1 MMTKKELDEVVEL
14 HAQWLQSGGKNG
26 RQANLENADLRQA
39 DLRNA
44 DLSYATL
51 AGANLERAELAG
63 ANLRNADLRRINIG
77 YANLAGV
84 DLGSANLQQAVAMG
98 CDLTGANLTNSIMLD
113 VRCDHSSL
121 QAANL
126 SGVLAR
132 KTVFYRCD
140 LSGATLD
147 HADLSNADLSYANLT
162 SASISYMR
170 FDGTKLTGALFTSE
184 QGQLLAAAQSIQN
197 QSVEDLSLEDR
208 QILASRRRLLKLVM
222 TVQKMALW
230 VSLFGLVVCVVAGF
244 VDLYAISRDWSL
256 SAATGFNYLA
266 ALTVSVVGTLVT
278 TSAAVFRLRILEGV
292 RQQQIRQTMSESS
305 VSEQQS
311 NNMQGGS
318 GQMNLVSE

>member
-1 MMTKKELDEVVEL
+1 MRKEELGVVIAL
-14 HAQWLQSGGKNG
+14 HAKWLQSGGKSG

-39 DLRNA
+39 DLRNF
-44 DLSYATL
+44 DLSYASL

-63 ANLRNADLRRINIG
+63 ANLHNADLRRINIG
-77 YANLAGV
+77 YANLAGA

-98 CDLTGANLTNSIMLD
+98 VDLTGANLTDCIMLD
-113 VRCDHSSL
+113 ARCEHSCL

-126 SGVLAR
+126 NGVLAR

-147 HADLSNADLSYANLT
+147 RADLSYADLSYANLT
-162 SASISYMR
+162 SASTSYTR
-170 FDGTKLTGALFTSE
+170 FDGTKLNGALFTSE
-184 QGQLLAAAQSIQN
+184 HGQLLAAAQSMQN
-197 QSVEDLSLEDR
+197 QSEEDLSQEDR

-222 TVQKMALW
+222 TIQKVALL
-230 VSLFGLVVCVVAGF
+230 VSLLGLVVCFVAGF
-244 VDLYAISRDWSL
+244 VDLYAISHNWQL

-266 ALTVSVVGTLVT
+266 ALTVSVVGALVT
-278 TSAAVFRLRILEGV
+278 ISTAVFRLRILEGG
-292 RQQQIRQTMSESS
+292 RQQQIRQSMSQLS
-305 VSEQQS
+305 VSEQQR